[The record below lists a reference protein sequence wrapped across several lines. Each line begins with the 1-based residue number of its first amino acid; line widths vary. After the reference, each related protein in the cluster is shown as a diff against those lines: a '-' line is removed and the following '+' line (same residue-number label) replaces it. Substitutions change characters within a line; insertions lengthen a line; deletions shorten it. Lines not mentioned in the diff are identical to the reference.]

1 MSTSV
6 ELSIFGKPHL
16 MRGYVSVDIP
26 TKKYIRAYIV
36 AQLGT
41 PPVMNTEHVIGA
53 KLFDLLEHPT
63 NEDRK
68 QFAQA
73 QYNDVIR
80 VKITHH
86 AFVQRGCNLNE
97 TNVKNF
103 NLFVK
108 HLIKDKMR
116 FLLDF
121 YIEQTGSFTTA
132 LELIREKHLLI
143 SEDDWETE
151 TIKKDY
157 WRYRKRSGSPLLY
170 RKNIPEKSLIQ
181 TT

>member
-1 MSTSV
+1 
-6 ELSIFGKPHL
+6 

-26 TKKYIRAYIV
+26 TKKYIRAYII

-53 KLFDLLEHPT
+53 KLFDLLQHST
-63 NEDRK
+63 NEERN
-68 QFAQA
+68 QFGLL
-73 QYNDVIR
+73 QYNDVVR
-80 VKITHH
+80 VKITYHTF
-86 AFVQRGCNLNE
+86 AQRGCNLNE

-103 NLFVK
+103 NLFLQ
-108 HLIKDKMR
+108 HLIKEKMR

-143 SEDDWETE
+143 SDDDWETE

-157 WRYRKRSGSPLLY
+157 WRYRQRLGRPLLY
-170 RKNIPEKSLIQ
+170 RKNIPETSLLK
-181 TT
+181 TA